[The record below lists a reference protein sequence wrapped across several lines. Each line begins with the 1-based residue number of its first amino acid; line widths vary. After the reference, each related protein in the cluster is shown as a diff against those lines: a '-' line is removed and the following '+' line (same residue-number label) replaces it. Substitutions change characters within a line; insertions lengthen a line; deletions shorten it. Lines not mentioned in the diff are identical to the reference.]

1 MKITRAL
8 FLPKKGIPMKDLF
21 RVSAVLLC
29 FFLASD
35 VFSAPRIGT
44 EPAGAAVPSFT
55 ETEIDFRYDGQVV
68 TGGVLKADG
77 KTILIS
83 ASDAAIVGLKLEGEG
98 NRVLI
103 TGERVTLEDCSFAGA
118 ETEVTGKGF
127 FALRCNFDKVSFSA
141 EATDAEAARCVIG
154 GEVVLGGRN
163 QVLYGNRCAAVR
175 ADGASNLSVVKNEGE
190 SIALQNVSHANL
202 SENVWNEGIVY
213 DDRAG
218 LWGSDL
224 PGVLDEEE
232 HAGADES
239 RLPQNDKTRFE
250 ASTVREKVYF
260 GGTFVSLNECAA
272 SAAVSSDEEF
282 ILPPGVYLNAEP
294 FGFTDR
300 RNFTLAAYG
309 ALIRFKNYAV
319 TSVGIIRCDD
329 FAAEGLTTDHMR
341 VANAQGTVVAID
353 GESFV
358 WKPDE
363 GYGFDLADPAFFSP
377 VGIGHAFHADDRLP
391 YMDCYELHYVKNE
404 DGTFTVSKVS
414 GLSVGDRFTI
424 RGLGGHVFDI
434 ADSGNITFRDMTIW
448 SGSAFAFNVWQGAGR
463 VSILRTLVVPGPKPE
478 GAAEER
484 VHSTCD
490 ASHFS
495 NVRLGPFVEDSVF
508 TDMTDDGM
516 NVNGHYAVT
525 DGYDSETHTFS
536 IVKSYTVM
544 YGTYASHTASFK
556 KGDTIRVLTHD
567 SKLLAETSAAGPV
580 ENGKLTVSDRL
591 ELPTTDVVLQNACA
605 QSSGFTV
612 RNTVVERIRS
622 RGLLIKAGDGLV
634 EHCTFRDVR
643 TAGILGQPES
653 IAWPEFGFVS
663 NLTIRNNLFVGTGYA
678 DPKIRLFAPIAF
690 CGDGPATADPA
701 YQLHHNLIIEGN
713 LIKDRRNETA
723 IWLSHVTGAVVRGNT
738 VTEPSPSILD
748 EGGLESLP
756 APLTIDSATDVEIS
770 GNTWPERVAAPVE
783 VLEAVRRLRVGR

>member
-1 MKITRAL
+1 MKKRL
-8 FLPKKGIPMKDLF
+8 SVFF
-21 RVSAVLLC
+21 VLLLLI
-29 FFLASD
+29 FAVP

-175 ADGASNLSVVKNEGE
+175 ADGASNLSVVKNDGE

-260 GGTFVSLNECAA
+260 SGTFVSLNECAA
-272 SAAVSSDEEF
+272 SAAASSDEEL
-282 ILPPGVYLNAEP
+282 IIPAGVYSGLSP
-294 FGFTDR
+294 FVFTDR
-300 RNFTLAAYG
+300 KNLTLAAHG
-309 ALIRFKNYAV
+309 VFARFKSYTVSAV
-319 TSVGIIRCDD
+319 QIGRCDRI
-329 FAAEGLTTDHMR
+329 AVEGLSIDHMKA
-341 VANAQGTVVAID
+341 ANAQGTVLSV
-353 GESFV
+353 GENSII
-358 WKPDE
+358 WEADA
-363 GYGFDLADPAFFSP
+363 GYGFDLSDTSLFSTLGVGLAFRA
-377 VGIGHAFHADDRLP
+377 GEKLP
-391 YMDCYELHYVKNE
+391 YADCYGLEYTKNE
-404 DGTFTVSKVS
+404 DGTFTVNKVK
-414 GLSVGDRFTI
+414 GLSAGDRVTF
-424 RGLGGHVFDI
+424 RGLGAHVC
-434 ADSGNITFRDMTIW
+434 AVRDSGNVLFRDVTVW
-448 SGSAFAFNVWQGAGR
+448 NGSAFAFHAWQGAGR
-463 VSILRTLVVPGPKPE
+463 VLLIRCQVVPGPKPE
-478 GAAEER
+478 GAVQER
-484 VHSTCD
+484 IHSACD

-495 NVRLGPFVEDSVF
+495 NMRNGPVMEDCVF
-508 TDMTDDGM
+508 TDMTDDGT
-516 NVNGHYAVT
+516 NINGHYAVANGF
-525 DGYDSETHTFS
+525 DPQSRAF
-536 IVKSYTVM
+536 TVLDR
-544 YGTYASHTASFK
+544 YEVSTGTYSSQTANIE
-556 KGDTIRVLTHD
+556 KGDKIRVLTRDFH
-567 SKLLAETSAAGPV
+567 LLAETTAEGPV
-580 ENGKLTVSDRL
+580 EEGKLVVADQL
-591 ELPTTDVVLQNACA
+591 ELPTTDVVLQNMSA

-612 RNTVVERIRS
+612 RHCVVRRIRS
-622 RGLLIKAGDGLV
+622 RGLLIKAGDGLI
-634 EHCTFRDVR
+634 EHCTIAETRM
-643 TAGILGQPES
+643 AGILVEPES
-653 IAWPEFGFVS
+653 MGWPEFGFTS
-663 NLTIRNNLFVGTGYA
+663 NLTIRNNLMTGTGYA
-678 DPKIRLFAPIAF
+678 NPKARLFAPIAV
-690 CGDGPATADPA
+690 CGDCGATADA
-701 YQLHHNLIIEGN
+701 DAQLHRNLAVEGN
-713 LIKDRRNETA
+713 VIEDRRNETA
-723 IWLSHVTGAVVRGNT
+723 IWISHVNGGRVSRNRFSDPKIGGEENPTAAPIAV
-738 VTEPSPSILD
+738 
-748 EGGLESLP
+748 
-756 APLTIDSATDVEIS
+756 DSSTDVEFL
-770 GNTWPERVAAPVE
+770 GNIQSETGAPVDI
-783 VLEAVRRLRVGR
+783 LEAVTRIRVGM